1 MYFCRQCEAA
11 KTDIIRATGN
21 SKIHA
26 FALDLASQVDVKR
39 FAREVL
45 QQFPQIHFLVNNAG
59 THGDIH
65 CASPRRRDTA
75 DGYETIMATNYL
87 GHFTLTYLLESLFI
101 NSIVASTTLLCQTN
115 KRSIPI
121 RGRVHMTSAKNF
133 DLPPLSAFSR
143 NLPY

>member
-1 MYFCRQCEAA
+1 MQLSPYRQCEAA
-11 KTDIIRATGN
+11 KNDIIRATGN
-21 SKIHA
+21 SNIHA
-26 FALDLASQVDVKR
+26 FALDLASQTDVKR

-87 GHFTLTYLLESLFI
+87 GHFTLTYLLGS
-101 NSIVASTTLLCQTN
+101 
-115 KRSIPI
+115 
-121 RGRVHMTSAKNF
+121 
-133 DLPPLSAFSR
+133 
-143 NLPY
+143 

>member
-1 MYFCRQCEAA
+1 MLE
-11 KTDIIRATGN
+11 TGN

-26 FALDLASQVDVKR
+26 FALDLAAQADVKR

-59 THGDIH
+59 THGDIY

-87 GHFTLTYLLESLFI
+87 GHFTLTYLLESRLAL
-101 NSIVASTTLLCQTN
+101 SLHLVQ
-115 KRSIPI
+115 
-121 RGRVHMTSAKNF
+121 KN
-133 DLPPLSAFSR
+133 
-143 NLPY
+143 